1 MGGADADL
9 ARRAWR
15 AMSEI
20 MYDHDRKVAVS
31 EALGLSFARVRALRL
46 LGTQPH
52 TLRALAERLLADPPY
67 VTLMVDDLE
76 GRGLV
81 QRMPHPEDSPPP
93 AAPPPRAPTRSWTS
107 RRPRFAMRRPRTS
120 RPCCACWSAWPAE
133 RRAQRRASKSTGRA
147 AKEGCAGRSN
157 ERTRRCR
164 GSPAM
169 ELGGLEPPTSWVRSR
184 RSPN

>member
-46 LGTQPH
+46 LATQPH

-76 GRGLV
+76 ERGLV
-81 QRMPHPEDSPPP
+81 QRMPHPEDRRAKLVELTAAGRAAAARADAILDEPP
-93 AAPPPRAPTRSWTS
+93 AALRDVPAADLAALLRVLEGLAP
-107 RRPRFAMRRPRTS
+107 
-120 RPCCACWSAWPAE
+120 
-133 RRAQRRASKSTGRA
+133 
-147 AKEGCAGRSN
+147 
-157 ERTRRCR
+157 
-164 GSPAM
+164 
-169 ELGGLEPPTSWVRSR
+169 
-184 RSPN
+184 